1 MIRIMEIELDNKELT
16 NPWATYNLTNEI
28 VCSWEQR
35 QNVTAITEPRFRIN
49 VSRESYRNKSDA
61 LACLKKSTAG
71 AIGRAVMAFDEKDVT
86 VTEFLRY
93 AVNGYSF
100 CNLYLNDAKKQYP
113 LGKLGKP
120 QSPVHTRGS
129 NKGALKLSMK
139 CNQYFKGAQ
148 VIFIDVDETC
158 APTIFDY
165 VNALTWKPTC
175 TYPSYSDGMVKDGK
189 VSRRF
194 HMVYVFDSIMS
205 REDFLRIA
213 KRLTR
218 QIEIDTHEPMAD
230 KCGERESQYMNG
242 CYMMTDTMNTGVFFS
257 VNMFPWM
264 PEESLYY
271 SIKKDAEEDSIPFN
285 SFMLADME
293 KQDYATFTH
302 SYSKRYGYIY
312 RTEKPDW
319 LEYNGI
325 WYQMTDEDYLAL
337 WHYPQKITD
346 GDHRRNKMALRCCLR
361 RLMKPGI
368 TPDEL
373 IYQLY
378 IDRERYFDNSDGVL
392 DVETM
397 KRKVENAMRLTPDE
411 LQEACSGII
420 EYWKDNR
427 PQFILHPDTQEPEIS
442 RRFIARELN
451 YQWLDAA
458 YDTDLSLQENLP
470 NLYVSRATVYRYW
483 KDRNGCSKKEYNL
496 RIFKENYDP
505 NLTNKENIER
515 LKNRGLS
522 ISERTMKRYKNSIYN
537 NK

>member
-1 MIRIMEIELDNKELT
+1 MKSELENNELT
-16 NPWATYNLTNEI
+16 NPWATYNLTSEI

-35 QNVTAITEPRFRIN
+35 QNVTATITEPRFRIN
-49 VSRESYRNKSDA
+49 VSRESYHNKADA

-71 AIGRAVMAFDEKDVT
+71 AIGRAVMAFYEKDVT

-100 CNLYLNDAKKQYP
+100 CNLYLNDPGKQYP
-113 LGKLGKP
+113 QGKLGKL

-158 APTIFDY
+158 APTILDY

-175 TYPSYSDGMVKDGK
+175 IYPSYSDGMVKDGK

-218 QIEIDTHEPMAD
+218 QIEIDTNEPMAD

-242 CYMMTDTMNTGVFFS
+242 CYMMTDTMNTGMFYS
-257 VNMFPWM
+257 VNMFPWTLD
-264 PEESLYY
+264 ETLYY

-346 GDHRRNKMALRCCLR
+346 GDHRRTKMALRCCLR
-361 RLMKPGI
+361 RLMKPEI

-397 KRKVENAMRLTPDE
+397 KRKVENALRLTQEE
-411 LQEACSGII
+411 LLEACSGVI

-427 PQFILHPDTQEPEIS
+427 PQFILHPDTQEPEIA

-505 NLTNKENIER
+505 NLTNKENIDI
-515 LKNRGLS
+515 LKSRGLS